1 MSHRLTPF
9 VLIAALALSSLSAAE
24 TSQAQTE
31 RIEASYVL
39 GLGRVPS
46 AAEIA
51 EAEKFE
57 EVNVADLITRHR
69 QRLETDT
76 ALKRATTV
84 KAWKDAFGR
93 EPTDQEISSSV
104 SGNSTYTELMKGHIH
119 SLAADAA
126 EYEKVME
133 RAYRLVIRRGV
144 YPEEITYWKKYDTL
158 PYALLVGAIEDW
170 GRRNAPGLMV
180 TTGTPTVSI
189 NSNYLTTVRLSP
201 AVAAEARAAAGL
213 SVPGTADFISAS
225 GRTLVAAGAGDL
237 VSGGRIHLALAGGS
251 NLVPGTSVN

>member
-1 MSHRLTPF
+1 MTIRLTPF
-9 VLIAALALSSLSAAE
+9 VLIAALALSSLTAAE
-24 TSQAQTE
+24 TSPVQSE
-31 RIEASYVL
+31 RIAASYML
-39 GLGRVPS
+39 AFGRVPS
-46 AAEIA
+46 PAEMA
-51 EAEKFE
+51 ETEKLG
-57 EVNVADLITRHR
+57 EVGVADLIARHR
-69 QRLETDT
+69 QRLETDA
-76 ALKRATTV
+76 ALKRATAV

-93 EPTDQEISSSV
+93 EPTDQEIASAV
-104 SGNSTYTELMKGHIH
+104 SGNSTYTELMKRHIQ

-144 YPEEITYWKKYDTL
+144 YPEEITYWKKRDTL
-158 PYALLVGAIEDW
+158 PYALLVGAIENW

-201 AVAAEARAAAGL
+201 TVAAEARAAAGL
-213 SVPGTADFISAS
+213 PVPGTADFISAT
-225 GRTLVAAGAGDL
+225 GRTLVAAGAGEL

-251 NLVPGTSVN
+251 NLVSDASVN

>member
-1 MSHRLTPF
+1 MTLRLTPLVF
-9 VLIAALALSSLSAAE
+9 IATLALSSVTAAE
-24 TSQAQTE
+24 PASLQTE

-39 GLGRVPS
+39 AFGRIPS
-46 AAEIA
+46 LAEIA
-51 EAEKFE
+51 EAEKL
-57 EVNVADLITRHR
+57 EVNNVADLVARHR
-69 QRLETDT
+69 QRLGADA
-76 ALKRATTV
+76 ALARATVV

-93 EPTDQEISSSV
+93 EPSDQEIASSA
-104 SGNSTYTELMKGHIH
+104 SGNRTYTELMKRHIQ

-144 YPEEITYWKKYDTL
+144 YPEEIAYWKKYDTL

-213 SVPGTADFISAS
+213 SVPGTVDFVSAS
-225 GRTLVAAGAGDL
+225 GRNLIAAGAGDL
-237 VSGGRIHLALAGGS
+237 VTGGRIHFAATGGS
-251 NLVPGTSVN
+251 NLVPDTAAN